1 MFRVS
6 SAFLFRVS
14 FANIMAAQGWT
25 EILLTSLQNVWAGVI
40 SFLPSFIG
48 ALILI
53 IVGLIV
59 ASGLRAIVERI
70 ISALRIDTLL
80 KRTGLTPF
88 FERDGL
94 QINSG
99 KFLGLLVYWFLVV
112 VFVLA
117 VTDIL
122 GLYGV
127 SLFLR
132 DVISYIPNIIVAVL
146 IMLVALLVANFLKS
160 IVRASV
166 TSAKL
171 HNPKFLGSL
180 VWWVIVVFGFLAA
193 LIQIGIA
200 ATILNTLVTGLIAM
214 LAIAGG
220 IAFGLGGKDYAAS
233 LLEKFRR
240 ETEER

>member
-1 MFRVS
+1 MV
-6 SAFLFRVS
+6 
-14 FANIMAAQGWT
+14 AQNWT
-25 EILLTSLQNVWAGVI
+25 EILISSLQGVWIGI
-40 SFLPSFIG
+40 INFLPSLIG
-48 ALILI
+48 SLILI

-59 ASGLRAIVERI
+59 ASGLK
-70 ISALRIDTLL
+70 ALIEKVINTLKIDSLL
-80 KRTGLTPF
+80 RKMGLGPF
-88 FERDGL
+88 FERAGL

-99 KFLGLLVYWFLVV
+99 KFVGLLVYWFFVV

-146 IMLVALLVANFLKS
+146 IMLTAVIVANFFKS
-160 IVRASV
+160 LIRASV
-166 TSAKL
+166 SSAKL
-171 HNPKFLGSL
+171 HNPKFLASL
-180 VWWVIVVFGFLAA
+180 AWWVVVVFGFLAA

-200 ATILNTLVTGLIAM
+200 AAILNTLITGLIAM

-220 IAFGLGGKDYAAS
+220 IAFGLGGKDYATH
-233 LLEKFRR
+233 LLERFRQQ
-240 ETEER
+240 TEER

>member
-1 MFRVS
+1 MG
-6 SAFLFRVS
+6 
-14 FANIMAAQGWT
+14 AQGWT
-25 EILLTSLQNVWAGVI
+25 ETLITSLQNVWAGVI
-40 SFLPSFIG
+40 SFLPSLIG

-59 ASGLRAIVERI
+59 AAGLRALVERI
-70 ISALRIDTLL
+70 INALKIDSLL
-80 KRTGLTPF
+80 RKVGLAPF
-88 FERDGL
+88 FERAGL
-94 QINSG
+94 QINSA
-99 KFLGLLVYWFLVV
+99 KFLGLLVYWFLVI

-132 DVISYIPNIIVAVL
+132 DVISYLPNIIVAVL
-146 IMLVALLVANFLKS
+146 IMLAALVVANFLKS
-160 IVRASV
+160 VVRASV
-166 TSAKL
+166 ASAKL

-180 VWWVIVVFGFLAA
+180 TWWVVVVFGFLAA

-200 ATILNTLVTGLIAM
+200 GTILNTIVTGLIAM

-220 IAFGLGGKDYAAS
+220 LAFGLGGKDYAAH
-233 LLEKFRR
+233 LIEKFRQQ
-240 ETEER
+240 TEER